1 MYEEIHEEF
10 IMKTII
16 VLCDPSRCEKK
27 LSTLDIEIY
36 LSIRNIE
43 VIEFMQARDV

>member
-16 VLCDPSRCEKK
+16 VLYDPSRCEK
-27 LSTLDIEIY
+27 IEY
-36 LSIRNIE
+36 LRY
-43 VIEFMQARDV
+43 